1 MFKLIRSYKIIE
13 VRQSVLKQIA
23 KYGLLVRK
31 GLQGQS
37 TSSLLSLGQQPV
49 KSTSAMIARRVIFF
63 LRMMKQAIQEFLADN
78 CTHLAAAISY
88 YVLLSLFPLALA
100 AISILSYVSRSPDVQ
115 AKVTQAITD
124 VLPVSGDFVS
134 TTIRDVAPG
143 WGAASAIGVL
153 GLVWAGTGLFNAT
166 RKSLNTA
173 WGIKQPRTF
182 LRERLIEFLMMLGL
196 GAFLLL
202 YVGMTA
208 TFNFLQSTNVFGG
221 RFAEGGIFWEF
232 MVVLVSIAIAF
243 IGFLLLYE
251 FIPNTRVPWRHVW
264 VGALIAAVLFEI
276 VKNVFVWFVG
286 KFATYNLV
294 YGSIG
299 TIIALMT
306 WSYISAMIML
316 FCAKVISIYPRMKSS
331 LLEEAHVDTET
342 VKKSDGDSPVTKFLI
357 NPKPAAKE
365 KN

>member
-1 MFKLIRSYKIIE
+1 M
-13 VRQSVLKQIA
+13 
-23 KYGLLVRK
+23 
-31 GLQGQS
+31 
-37 TSSLLSLGQQPV
+37 LSIGQQPV
-49 KSTSAMIARRVIFF
+49 KNSAAMIIRRIIFF
-63 LRMMKQAIQEFLADN
+63 LLMMKQAIQEFLADN

-100 AISILSYVSRSPDVQ
+100 AISILSYFSRAPDVQ

-134 TTIRDVAPG
+134 TTIRDVSPG
-143 WGAASAIGVL
+143 WGAASAIGIL

-173 WGIKQPRTF
+173 WGIKQPRPF
-182 LRERLIEFLMMLGL
+182 LRERLIEFVMMLGL

-208 TFNFLQSTNVFGG
+208 TFNFLQSTSAFGG
-221 RFAEGGIFWEF
+221 RFAEGGFFSEF

-264 VGALIAAVLFEI
+264 VGALVAAVLFEI
-276 VKNVFVWFVG
+276 VKNFFVWFVG

-299 TIIALMT
+299 TIIALLT
-306 WSYISAMIML
+306 WAYISAVIML
-316 FCAKVISIYPRMKSS
+316 FCAKLISIYPRMKSS
-331 LLEEAHVDTET
+331 LLEEPPVDTER
-342 VKKSDGDSPVTKFLI
+342 VKLSDSEPPVSKFLV
-357 NPKPAAKE
+357 NPGAATKG

>member
-1 MFKLIRSYKIIE
+1 
-13 VRQSVLKQIA
+13 
-23 KYGLLVRK
+23 
-31 GLQGQS
+31 
-37 TSSLLSLGQQPV
+37 
-49 KSTSAMIARRVIFF
+49 
-63 LRMMKQAIQEFLADN
+63 MMKQAIQEFLADN

-88 YVLLSLFPLALA
+88 YLLLSLFPLALA

-143 WGAASAIGVL
+143 WGAASAIGIV
-153 GLVWAGTGLFNAT
+153 GLIWAGTGLFNAT

-173 WGIKQPRTF
+173 WGIKQPRPF
-182 LRERLIEFLMMLGL
+182 LRERLIEFIMMLGL
-196 GAFLLL
+196 GVFLIV

-208 TFNFLQSTNVFGG
+208 TFNFLQRTNVLGG
-221 RFAEGGIFWEF
+221 RFAEGGLFWES
-232 MVVLVSIAIAF
+232 MVILASIAIAF
-243 IGFLLLYE
+243 VGFLLLYE
-251 FIPNTRVPWRHVW
+251 FIPNTRVPWKHVW
-264 VGALIAAVLFEI
+264 VGALMAAVLFEI

-299 TIIALMT
+299 TIVALMT
-306 WSYISAMIML
+306 WSYLSAMILL
-316 FCAKVISIYPRMKSS
+316 FCAKLISIYPRMKSS
-331 LLEEAHVDTET
+331 LLQEAHVEIESA
-342 VKKSDGDSPVTKFLI
+342 KNSDREPPVSKFLFGS
-357 NPKPAAKE
+357 KTATKK

>member
-1 MFKLIRSYKIIE
+1 MI
-13 VRQSVLKQIA
+13 
-23 KYGLLVRK
+23 
-31 GLQGQS
+31 
-37 TSSLLSLGQQPV
+37 V
-49 KSTSAMIARRVIFF
+49 KRLIFF
-63 LRMMKQAIQEFLADN
+63 ATMMKRAVQEFLTDN

-88 YVLLSLFPLALA
+88 YLLLSLFPLALA

-115 AKVTQAITD
+115 ANVTKAITD

-143 WGAASAIGVL
+143 WGAASAIGIV
-153 GLVWAGTGLFNAT
+153 GLLWAGTGVFNAT

-173 WGIKQPRTF
+173 WGIKQPRSF
-182 LRERLIEFLMMLGL
+182 LRERLIEFIMMLGL
-196 GAFLLL
+196 GVFLIV

-208 TFNFLQSTNVFGG
+208 AFNFFQSTNVLGG
-221 RFAEGGIFWEF
+221 RFVEGGIFWES
-232 MVVLVSIAIAF
+232 MVILASIAIAF
-243 IGFLLLYE
+243 VGFFLLYE

-276 VKNVFVWFVG
+276 VKNIFVWFVG

-306 WSYISAMIML
+306 WSYISAMILL
-316 FCAKVISIYPRMKSS
+316 FCAKLISIYPRMKSS
-331 LLEEAHVDTET
+331 LLAEAPVEKESVEKTDGEPPVSKFIVRSKTATE
-342 VKKSDGDSPVTKFLI
+342 KKT
-357 NPKPAAKE
+357 
-365 KN
+365 